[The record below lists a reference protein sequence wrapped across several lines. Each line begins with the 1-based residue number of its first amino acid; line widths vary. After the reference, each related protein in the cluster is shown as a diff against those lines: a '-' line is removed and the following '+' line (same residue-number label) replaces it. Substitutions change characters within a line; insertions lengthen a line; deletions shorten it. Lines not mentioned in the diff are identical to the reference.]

1 MNMRGDRPPRAGG
14 PVTLAFGLAL
24 AVALAAAPASAQ
36 VGPLTNQALFFNQA
50 SHQAGNYVDAQ
61 AGLIYTD
68 NVDLTPNGSSDTLA
82 LLGLVADTSHQG
94 PRLDY
99 RLASDISLV
108 KYLKGAFETRP
119 YGYLDGSLD
128 FKIVPGF
135 FSWTARDTYV
145 DAVIF
150 PSQPATPDNLEG
162 INLASTGPRFV
173 LRPTLRTTI
182 TLDGIYSVMNSS
194 SQSPSYVNIDNTRYA
209 GALNIIEALSNTSS
223 VNVGGDYQKVDFKD
237 ETINTNFK
245 QADVSAGYSLVNS
258 RTILNISAG
267 YTKLRIGPQTILVTT
282 VGGESRLETIDETPS
297 GATYK
302 FELSRVISPAQ
313 RVSFNAFQQ
322 FADAANLFRFNLD
335 QPVVTTLPF
344 RLATGEP
351 FTDRQFGLDYRFQAS
366 RTALDLALAYI
377 KELYEVNPSNNRDV
391 KLASAFVVR
400 QLSPVLHWDIGIAYE
415 HQEFSTSST
424 KDEVNVITTLRW
436 QLGERFAL
444 RFIYAHASLN
454 PHGYQENQAGITVSY
469 ALVGTPQ
476 AVTSPAMLLPT
487 SPMSSQYPAQ
497 VPQ

>member
-1 MNMRGDRPPRAGG
+1 MNMRGDGRPRASG
-14 PVTLAFGLAL
+14 PVTLAYGLAL

-36 VGPLTNQALFFNQA
+36 IGPLTNQALFFNQA
-50 SHQAGNYVDAQ
+50 SHQGGNYVDAQ

-82 LLGLVADTSHQG
+82 LLGLLADTSHVG

-128 FKIVPGF
+128 YKIVPGF
-135 FSWTARDTYV
+135 FSWTARETYL
-145 DAVIF
+145 DAVIH
-150 PSQPATPDNLEG
+150 PSLPATPDNLEA
-162 INLASTGPRFV
+162 INFASTGPRFV

-194 SQSPSYVNIDNTRYA
+194 SQSTSYVNIDNTRYA
-209 GALNIIEALSNTSS
+209 GALTISEALSNTSS
-223 VNVGGDYQKVDFKD
+223 VHVGGDYQKVDFKD

-245 QADVSAGYSLVNS
+245 QADASAGYSFADS
-258 RTILNISAG
+258 RTILNLSAG
-267 YTKLRIGPQTILVTT
+267 YTKLRIGPQTILVTS

-297 GATYK
+297 GGTYQL
-302 FELSRVISPAQ
+302 ELARVISPAQ
-313 RVSFNAFQQ
+313 RVAFHAFQR

-335 QPVVTTLPF
+335 APVVTTVPF
-344 RLATGEP
+344 RIATGEP
-351 FTDRQFGLDYRFQAS
+351 FIDRQFGLDYRFQAS

-377 KELYEVNPSNNRDV
+377 KELYEINPSNDRNI

-400 QLSPVLHWDIGIAYE
+400 QLSPVLHWDIGVAYE
-415 HQEFSTSST
+415 HQEFSTSSIN
-424 KDEVNVITTLRW
+424 EVNVITTLRW

-454 PHGYQENQAGITVSY
+454 PHGYQENQAGVTVSY

-476 AVTSPAMLLPT
+476 AITSPAMLLPA
-487 SPMSSQYPAQ
+487 SHMSSQYPAQ